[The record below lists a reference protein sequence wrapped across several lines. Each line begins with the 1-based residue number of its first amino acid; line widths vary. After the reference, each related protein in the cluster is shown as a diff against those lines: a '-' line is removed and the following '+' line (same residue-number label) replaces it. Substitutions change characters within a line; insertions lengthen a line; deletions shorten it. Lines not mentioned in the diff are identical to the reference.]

1 MAIKA
6 KPAIRQRRRESGG
19 GVVRCSTCS
28 MATPLSV
35 GSAAEVWG
43 GADCSITGVRGE
55 NGELMGTS
63 TSAQRTAVP
72 IDAQDEPR
80 GDIRTPHQG
89 QLFVGIRPLGWFPD
103 EHMRDRGAAMHLG
116 GDQQRII
123 DAFVE
128 VATTPLLAGFNDGA
142 HAVLDVCREIL
153 GVDDGAMID
162 DSSGEVST
170 LVAASDPYLL
180 DVFASRHTH
189 GMKGVRECLRG
200 AIPVSREIPREGF
213 VIDPVVKQL
222 STDGFRHEHFVPM
235 RLRGKPVGA
244 LAMFD
249 RRVES
254 LGPEDLILAQGIAD
268 SSAAVLEGVRSLAD
282 ATLVIA
288 QLRGALD
295 SRIVIEQ
302 AKGIVAE
309 RLNVDL
315 PAAFDHLRRSARS
328 QRRPLNDLCSE
339 VVSTRNV
346 LDPLLVH
353 EMVQAKEG
361 KKSSHHGGDR

>member
-1 MAIKA
+1 MYD
-6 KPAIRQRRRESGG
+6 R
-19 GVVRCSTCS
+19 
-28 MATPLSV
+28 
-35 GSAAEVWG
+35 G
-43 GADCSITGVRGE
+43 GALD
-55 NGELMGTS
+55 L
-63 TSAQRTAVP
+63 
-72 IDAQDEPR
+72 
-80 GDIRTPHQG
+80 
-89 QLFVGIRPLGWFPD
+89 
-103 EHMRDRGAAMHLG
+103 RDDH
-116 GDQQRII
+116 QRII

-128 VATTPLLAGFNDGA
+128 VSTTPLLAGFNDGA
-142 HAVLDVCREIL
+142 HAVLDVCREVF
-153 GVDDGAMID
+153 GVDVGAMIED
-162 DSSGEVST
+162 PLGDAGT
-170 LVAASDPYLL
+170 LVAASDRQLL
-180 DVFASRHTH
+180 DVFASRHAH

-200 AIPVSREIPREGF
+200 AIPISREIPREGF

-222 STDGFRHEHFVPM
+222 SANGFRHEHFVPM
-235 RLRGKPVGA
+235 RLRGRPVGA

-249 RRVES
+249 RRAES

-315 PAAFDHLRRSARS
+315 SAAFDHLRRSARS
-328 QRRPLNDLCSE
+328 QRRPLGDLCGE

-346 LDPLLVH
+346 LDPLLVQ
-353 EMVQAKEG
+353 EMVYKSLDDG
-361 KKSSHHGGDR
+361 VKSSGNDR

>member
-1 MAIKA
+1 MS
-6 KPAIRQRRRESGG
+6 Q
-19 GVVRCSTCS
+19 ST
-28 MATPLSV
+28 T
-35 GSAAEVWG
+35 
-43 GADCSITGVRGE
+43 
-55 NGELMGTS
+55 
-63 TSAQRTAVP
+63 AQRTVVP
-72 IDAQDEPR
+72 NTKGNEERRDF
-80 GDIRTPHQG
+80 RTPHRG
-89 QLFVGIRPLGWFPD
+89 HLYVGIPLMGWFPVGY
-103 EHMRDRGAAMHLG
+103 MFNRGGAMGLAVDH
-116 GDQQRII
+116 QRII

-142 HAVLDVCREIL
+142 HAVIDVCREVFGI
-153 GVDDGAMID
+153 DDGAMID
-162 DSSGEVST
+162 DQGGELGS
-170 LVAASDPYLL
+170 LVASSDPYLL
-180 DVFASRHTH
+180 DVFASRHAH

-200 AIPVSREIPREGF
+200 SIPVSREIPRDGL

-222 STDGFRHEHFVPM
+222 SIAGFRHEHFVPM

-302 AKGIVAE
+302 AKGIVSE
-309 RLNVDL
+309 RLNVGL

-328 QRRPLNDLCSE
+328 QRRLLGELCAE
-339 VVSTRNV
+339 VVATRNI
-346 LDPLLVH
+346 LDPVLAHDAAHVDRR
-353 EMVQAKEG
+353 KE
-361 KKSSHHGGDR
+361 SAIQGGER

>member
-1 MAIKA
+1 
-6 KPAIRQRRRESGG
+6 
-19 GVVRCSTCS
+19 
-28 MATPLSV
+28 
-35 GSAAEVWG
+35 
-43 GADCSITGVRGE
+43 
-55 NGELMGTS
+55 MGL
-63 TSAQRTAVP
+63 A
-72 IDAQDEPR
+72 
-80 GDIRTPHQG
+80 GDH
-89 QLFVGIRPLGWFPD
+89 
-103 EHMRDRGAAMHLG
+103 
-116 GDQQRII
+116 QRII

-128 VATTPLLAGFNDGA
+128 VATTPLLTGFNDGA
-142 HAVLDVCREIL
+142 HAVLDVCRETF
-153 GVDDGAMID
+153 GVDGGAMID
-162 DSSGEVST
+162 DSAGDVGM

-200 AIPVSREIPREGF
+200 AVPVSREIPREGF

-222 STDGFRHEHFVPM
+222 SIAGFRHEHFVPM
-235 RLRGKPVGA
+235 RLRGRAVGA

-249 RRVES
+249 RRSET
-254 LGPEDLILAQGIAD
+254 LGPEDLVLAQGIAD

-328 QRRPLNDLCSE
+328 QRRPLGDLCGE

-346 LDPLLVH
+346 LDPLLVQ
-353 EMVQAKEG
+353 EMV
-361 KKSSHHGGDR
+361 HNNGDRGDMGHGVER